1 MNEVSPNALEVIEK
15 SKEQPKKDEAVEVRR
30 ISFDGIMGAADVQLL
45 TGLSRVTIWR
55 LEKQALF
62 PARVQLS
69 PSRVGWL
76 GPEVKAWIDSRP
88 RVDLE
93 RCESESEEAAS

>member
-1 MNEVSPNALEVIEK
+1 MNEVSPTVLEVIEK
-15 SKEQPKKDEAVEVRR
+15 SKERPKKDEAIELRLV
-30 ISFDGIMGAADVQLL
+30 SFDGIMGAADVQLV

-69 PSRVGWL
+69 PSRVGWH
-76 GPEVKAWIDSRP
+76 GHEIKAWIDSRP
-88 RVDLE
+88 RVEPE
-93 RCESESEEAAS
+93 RRESEDKENL